1 MKAMKLEKRPR
12 EGERDVDEEKGEDP
26 HGVKVEL
33 KLLEDSH
40 GSRAGV
46 EEDGK
51 EENKQK
57 HIFFENTIMKQ
68 NSLCD
73 KQIEISLIFD
83 TRVILTLCKE
93 FKCPF
98 SSENWCS
105 FKLY

>member
-1 MKAMKLEKRPR
+1 MSFTGEQKQ
-12 EGERDVDEEKGEDP
+12 GEREVGKP
-26 HGVKVEL
+26 
-33 KLLEDSH
+33 
-40 GSRAGV
+40 